1 MQARESLF
9 FLSSLRIILL
19 NNEPGN
25 NNTNNDTLPF
35 VSRENQNEGYLFLLL
50 FDLLIFCSLTY
61 TTYTSSK
68 KLEKES
74 LNPEDFRL
82 NFIKWL
88 VLANG
93 LRTLSLIF
101 ILIISNPN
109 GNNGISWINSILHI
123 VPAFVFVSSYMYLAT
138 FFSDIYYTTIDYRNH
153 LLRPALTIAINGGY
167 IMLALIG
174 LITLI
179 ARTYK
184 IFFYM
189 SELLMALLY
198 LVLGS
203 VIIYFGKKVSEI
215 FKSKSQQN
223 NFDTSERDKNL
234 GFMSFSIGGLFLL
247 KGVSG
252 VLGGLGA
259 YDPPNHNV
267 YDFFWFLI
275 LEVLPTVIFIYVSKN
290 KDNTNN
296 NESPRST
303 INEFE
308 MGSQRNTSYR
318 PPFEKE

>member
-1 MQARESLF
+1 
-9 FLSSLRIILL
+9 
-19 NNEPGN
+19 
-25 NNTNNDTLPF
+25 
-35 VSRENQNEGYLFLLL
+35 
-50 FDLLIFCSLTY
+50 
-61 TTYTSSK
+61 
-68 KLEKES
+68 
-74 LNPEDFRL
+74 
-82 NFIKWL
+82 
-88 VLANG
+88 
-93 LRTLSLIF
+93 
-101 ILIISNPN
+101 
-109 GNNGISWINSILHI
+109 

-138 FFSDIYYTTIDYRNH
+138 FFSDIYYSTIDYRNH
-153 LLRPALTIAINGGY
+153 LLRPALTIIINGGY
-167 IMLALIG
+167 LLLALIA

-184 IFFYM
+184 AFFYI

-223 NFDTSERDKNL
+223 NFDTNDRDKNL

-267 YDFFWFLI
+267 YDFFWFLV

-290 KDNTNN
+290 KDSNN
-296 NESPRST
+296 NNDSPRST